1 MILFKN
7 ANVIFPDSTVKC
19 DLLVRDGKIAEIGES
34 LSADGVA
41 IKDADALYLSAGLID
56 LHCHGG
62 GGYSAMGDISDILK
76 MADAHLKNGV
86 TSILPTS
93 LAADFGMLEETVRNI
108 RKAQKINPNILGA
121 HLEGPF
127 LSPEMSGAQ
136 STQLLNIPAKTDYK
150 PFFER
155 NADIIR
161 MVGAA
166 PELDGALELGDYLSG
181 MGIVVSIAHSS
192 GDYDTAVLALGHGYT
207 DITHIYNACTSCHKE
222 GAFRRGGT
230 VEAGFTDDGFT
241 VQVIADLRHL
251 PAELLKLIYK
261 CKGADR
267 MYLISD
273 GLEFSAS
280 DISDGQT
287 VVQKNGV
294 KATLRNSAMLTADLS
309 RLAGSIASGIEL
321 VKNIYRST
329 DASLPEAMR
338 MMTLTPA
345 KVIGVD
351 SHKGK
356 IERGYDADLILFDG
370 DFNIRAVCQGG
381 VIKA

>member
-7 ANVIFPDSTVKC
+7 ANVIFPDSIVKC
-19 DLLVRDGKIAEIGES
+19 DLLVRDGKIAEIGDN
-34 LSADGVA
+34 LSADGAA

-62 GGYSAMGDISDILK
+62 GGYSAMGEISDILK

-108 RKAQKINPNILGA
+108 REAQKINPNILGA

-136 STQLLNIPAKTDYK
+136 STQLLSIPAKTDYK

-181 MGIVVSIAHSS
+181 MGTVVSIAHSS